1 MIFKDYKNYFEKKEF
16 LREALKGKYGCIVEF
31 NGFVREYD
39 LKEGKEIPA
48 KGLDIK
54 EVVIEKLKEIREEAI
69 KKFGLIE
76 VIIYHA
82 VGFLKVGE
90 RVVSIAVFAK
100 HRKEAF
106 LALSFIIDEMKK
118 YH

>member
-1 MIFKDYKNYFEKKEF
+1 MIFQDYKSYLNKKED
-16 LREALKGKYGCIVEF
+16 LIEALKGKYGCIIEF

-39 LKEGKEIPA
+39 LKGEEKIPA

-54 EVVIEKLKEIREEAI
+54 KTVIENLNKIREETI
-69 KKFGLIE
+69 KIYDLIE

-82 VGFLKVGE
+82 TGFLKVGE
-90 RVVSIAVFAK
+90 RVLSVAIFAK

-106 LALSFIIDEMKK
+106 LALASIIDEIKK